1 MNRWWYRL
9 VGIVVLGLILF
20 TESAIAKQTKWVK
33 GQIYEDEVIWMKNT
47 KHLLPAGEKFQ
58 LMMSDHWSSWGITI
72 NGKWLISTKGNLY
85 HQSLS
90 LDRIGSTKYLAY
102 LKVYYEEIFF
112 KNKYDGCY
120 PRSEY
125 TVMKRRKKGGFFNC
139 FIVRHYDIQ
148 KLLYAPDDPQRTTA
162 HLKYAIKKYG
172 VELPR
177 IVVCTHTFFYAPSI
191 TEMVMTLEFC
201 MNPETNGG
209 PKSKYT
215 SEEASEYHPQNINKH
230 PDHKKFMEKFIKI
243 AAKRHK
249 YFEKE
254 IKAREKH
261 KLDLSEHGVGEII
274 EETKTINITSGSGI
288 SDEIKELKKLYDE
301 GVLTK
306 EEFEKGKKKV
316 LSQ

>member
-1 MNRWWYRL
+1 MKKL
-9 VGIVVLGLILF
+9 LGILLLGLTLF
-20 TESAIAKQTKWVK
+20 STPLHAKKTKWVR
-33 GQIYEDEVIWMKNT
+33 GQIYENEVIWTKHT
-47 KHLLPAGEKFQ
+47 KHLLPPGEKFQ
-58 LMMSDHWSSWGITI
+58 LMMSDHWTSWGIEI

-90 LDRIGSTKYLAY
+90 LDRIGSSKYLAY
-102 LKVYYEEIFF
+102 LKIYYEEIFF

-125 TVMKRRKKGGFFNC
+125 TIMKREKIGGFFNC

-148 KLLYAPDDPQRTTA
+148 KILYAPDDPQRTTTK
-162 HLKYAIKKYG
+162 LKYAIEKYA

-177 IVVCTHTFFYAPSI
+177 IVICTQTYFYAPSI
-191 TEMVMTLEFC
+191 TETVMTMEYC

-209 PKSKYT
+209 PKSNYT

-230 PDHKKFMEKFIKI
+230 PEHKKFMEKFIKI

-254 IKAREKH
+254 IKAKEKH
-261 KLDLSEHGVGEII
+261 KLDLSEYGV
-274 EETKTINITSGSGI
+274 EETKTTISSTNSGMV
-288 SDEIKELKKLYDE
+288 EELKELNKLYKE

-306 EEFEKGKKKV
+306 EEFEKAKKK
-316 LSQ
+316 LLN